1 MEHERL
7 VNEKQSIRDSA
18 RQLKKYGSTCNHVRN
33 TEQLIRH
40 ELQKTDTLQGIALKY
55 GCTVRKL
62 PTSTYWLIFIGQQIG
77 VVSIRERAKKNF
89 PVDGLS
95 QFIINR
101 LVYFFCYLL
110 NECNRSVD
118 SQLKS
123 TRYMRLE
130 PHGVIIVCFFFL
142 LSLLFLFN
150 VNCPHTQQ
158 TEQIRR
164 TNRLFA
170 QDSLFLRQYLM
181 IPIDRDSEHYNSKA
195 ERPHSLPPRAATI
208 DASSYD
214 TNRPA
219 TTPKAT
225 SPIDAYLDA
234 LSPEEESRKSMDE
247 FLEKID
253 STLAKTRTFVA
264 KSQKNTYVIQVTVK
278 TDQLLFNILFLLHFQ
293 TGHRLLWQLGC
304 RHIIVHL
311 TQSRL

>member
-55 GCTVRKL
+55 GCTVRKW

-101 LVYFFCYLL
+101 LVYFFLLSLEWVQSLSGLTAQKPSIHAIGAACCYHCL
-110 NECNRSVD
+110 
-118 SQLKS
+118 
-123 TRYMRLE
+123 
-130 PHGVIIVCFFFL
+130 FFFL

-264 KSQKNTYVIQVTVK
+264 KSQKNTYVIHVTVK